1 MRFPLIGL
9 LCAAAA
15 SAGTTTQ
22 ITFYKDVLPV
32 LEKNCQSCHRAGEAA
47 PFSLLTYKDA
57 RPWAAAMK
65 EAVVS
70 RKMPPWYA
78 DPHVGRFSN
87 DRSLSKADI
96 DTLVGWAESGAKA
109 GEPSDAPK
117 PVEFTDGWTVGK
129 PDYVVEMPAS
139 FDVPASGTIDYQY
152 FLVPT
157 NFKEDKYVRLAEA
170 RPGDRSLVH
179 HIIAFIREPG
189 NPWMKDIKPGVAF
202 VPKKD
207 DDGGFGG
214 EFLVGYAPGLP
225 PETLK
230 PGQAKL
236 VKAGSDI
243 ILQMHYTANGK
254 AGHDRSRVG
263 FIFAN
268 EPPKERVF
276 MLAADNEKFAIPPG
290 DSNYEVRSKF
300 QLQDDAKLQAFLPH
314 MHFRGKDFE
323 YRVTYPDGR
332 TETLLRVPHYD
343 FNWQLEYYL
352 AAPKFLPKGSVIDCT
367 AHFDNSANN
376 KFNPDASKEVHF
388 GEQTW
393 EEMMIGFFEVSFDP
407 AKDPMDLIVPKDKQ
421 MRATE

>member
-22 ITFYKDVLPV
+22 ITFYKEVLPV

-87 DRSLSKADI
+87 DRSLSKAEI

-421 MRATE
+421 KRATE

>member
-1 MRFPLIGL
+1 MRLPTIGL
-9 LCAAAA
+9 FCAAAA
-15 SAGTTTQ
+15 SAATTSQ
-22 ITFYKDVLPV
+22 VTFYKDVLPV
-32 LEKNCQSCHRAGEAA
+32 LQKNCQNCHRPGEAA
-47 PFSLLTYKDA
+47 PFSLLTYQEA

-65 EAVVS
+65 VAVVS
-70 RKMPPWYA
+70 RTMPPWFA
-78 DPHVGRFSN
+78 DPHVGKFSN
-87 DRSLSKADI
+87 DRSLSKAEI
-96 DTLVGWAESGAKA
+96 ETLAAWAENGAKA

-117 PVEFTDGWTVGK
+117 STEFAEGWSIGR

-152 FLVPT
+152 FVVPT
-157 NFKEDKYVRLAEA
+157 DFKEDKYVRFAEA
-170 RPGDRSLVH
+170 RPGDRTRVH
-179 HIIAFIREPG
+179 HIIAFIRERG
-189 NPWMKDIKPGVAF
+189 NPWMKEIKPGVAF
-202 VPKKD
+202 VPKRD
-207 DDGGFGG
+207 SEDGGFGG

-254 AGHDRSRVG
+254 AGHDRSKVG

-290 DSNYEVRSKF
+290 NSNYEVQSKF
-300 QLQDDAKLQAFLPH
+300 QVQDDSTLQAFLPH

-323 YRVTYPDGR
+323 YRVTYPSGQ

-352 AAPKFLPKGSVIDCT
+352 REPKFLPKGSIIECT

-376 KFNPDASKEVHF
+376 KYNPDPSKEVHF
-388 GEQTW
+388 GEQTL

-407 AKDPMDLIVPKDKQ
+407 AKNPMDLIVAKDKP
-421 MRATE
+421 APAN